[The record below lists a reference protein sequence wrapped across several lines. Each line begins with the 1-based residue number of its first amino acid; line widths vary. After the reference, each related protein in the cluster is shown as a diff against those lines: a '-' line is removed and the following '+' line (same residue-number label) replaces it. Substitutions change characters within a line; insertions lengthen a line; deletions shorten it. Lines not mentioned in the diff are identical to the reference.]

1 VPGELTDA
9 EWQVARMV
17 VAGLSNQQMAEARGR
32 AVRTVAN
39 QVAQVLAKL
48 GVERRS
54 QLAARLLGANAKE
67 VA

>member
-1 VPGELTDA
+1 
-9 EWQVARMV
+9 MV